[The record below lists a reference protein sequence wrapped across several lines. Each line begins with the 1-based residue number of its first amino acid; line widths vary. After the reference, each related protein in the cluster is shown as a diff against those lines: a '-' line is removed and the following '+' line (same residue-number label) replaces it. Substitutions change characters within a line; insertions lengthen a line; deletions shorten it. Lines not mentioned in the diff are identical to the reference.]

1 MNRLKNFEEKNQQAY
16 MSQYWKKTKVLY
28 FMANRASKVE
38 DVDQKML
45 RGVPDSYLTK
55 TFSYSKENGEKV
67 IKSFVS
73 YKAQFSQEPMDKRAN
88 VIRTGDYMVY
98 FKPLIP
104 PKKNRII
111 FLYYPNNSELLE
123 KP

>member
-55 TFSYSKENGEKV
+55 TISYSKENGEKSSSPLSLIRPNFRKSLW
-67 IKSFVS
+67 IKG
-73 YKAQFSQEPMDKRAN
+73 
-88 VIRTGDYMVY
+88 RT
-98 FKPLIP
+98 
-104 PKKNRII
+104 
-111 FLYYPNNSELLE
+111 
-123 KP
+123 